1 MNFLM
6 ADWKEMYLNLM
17 QDTEKAIRMLEKSQE
32 TCEKIYLRSEDLL
45 VPSPQSETSGKE
57 PQEELRTNE

>member
-1 MNFLM
+1 M

-32 TCEKIYLRSEDLL
+32 ACEKIYLRSEDLL
-45 VPSPQSETSGKE
+45 VPNTQDDDSEMERREGTRKDE
-57 PQEELRTNE
+57 